1 MKIGNFTAIRLSPSL
16 ALGPSSP
23 YRQGLGGVLVA
34 QLGQA
39 HGVEQMADRRLQLL
53 HRPLQVA
60 AQLLRTSTVLETA
73 HDTDR
78 SLERPD
84 DLADRDVGRP
94 ARQNVAALGA
104 VLAHDQPALGEALQD
119 LREKLRGNAELLRD
133 PLRAD
138 RAEPVSAGDVVDR
151 HQPVI
156 GTLRKPEHRPD
167 SPIPDSFDRRLF
179 QSHSHTGP
187 TPRQPE
193 TLVPTETSGRLG
205 VPVRPALEPG

>member
-16 ALGPSSP
+16 ARGPASP
-23 YRQGLGGVLVA
+23 YCQGLGGVLVT

-39 HGVEQMADRRLQLL
+39 HGLEQMADRRLQLL
-53 HRPLQVA
+53 YRPLQVA
-60 AQLLRTSTVLETA
+60 AQLLRTSAVVETA
-73 HDTDR
+73 HDADR
-78 SLERPD
+78 SLEGPD

-94 ARQNVAALGA
+94 ARQDIAALGS

-119 LREKLRGNAELLRD
+119 LRKKLRRNAELLRD
-133 PLRAD
+133 PLRTD
-138 RAEPVSAGDVVDR
+138 RAEPVVAGDVVDR

-167 SPIPDSFDRRLF
+167 SPIPDSFYRRLF

-187 TPRQPE
+187 ATRQPGNAC
-193 TLVPTETSGRLG
+193 TD
-205 VPVRPALEPG
+205 